1 MAPELLMG
9 NFTNN
14 RLLWIKATVFVLIL
28 LALGLFVWWAVPPEL
43 FDPDWIKTFLQ
54 GAGWWS
60 PLAFILLRI
69 VAIMVTVVPN
79 APLDIAGG
87 ALFDPFLGT
96 IYSLLGSEAGAI
108 VCFFLARSLGREA
121 ITHLLHREITF
132 CDRIADRH
140 LVFVVLFARLEPIFS
155 FALVSYGAGL
165 TRMSL
170 RSFAL
175 STLVGMTPGTI
186 ILNYYGK
193 SFFSGSILMQI
204 FLGLTFVIFILVIP
218 VWIKR
223 KNPWGWYDKMTG
235 RS

>member
-1 MAPELLMG
+1 MG
-9 NFTNN
+9 NSDDNS
-14 RLLWIKATVFVLIL
+14 LLWIKAMIFVLIL
-28 LALGLFVWWAVPPEL
+28 LVLGLFVWWAMPPEL
-43 FDPDWIKTFLQ
+43 FDPDWIAKFLQ
-54 GAGWWS
+54 KAGWWA
-60 PLAFILLRI
+60 PFAFILLRI

-87 ALFDPFLGT
+87 ALFDPFWGT
-96 IYSLLGSEAGAI
+96 IYSLVGSECGAI
-108 VCFFLARSLGREA
+108 VCFLLARSLGREA
-121 ITHLLHREITF
+121 ITHLLHREVTF

-170 RSFAL
+170 RAFAL

-193 SFFSGSILMQI
+193 SFFSGNILLQI
-204 FLGLTFVIFILVIP
+204 FLGLAFVTLILVIP

-223 KNPWGWYDKMTG
+223 NNPWGWYDKMTG
-235 RS
+235 RGEDGR